1 MDWVSPGVDGYQAL
15 LVGHTVGLLESWFS
29 LLTQLT
35 LLSPQM
41 PLSMLEALFHKDP
54 AGTWL
59 AKHLEQLCVEICN

>member
-15 LVGHTVGLLESWFS
+15 LVGHTVDLLESWFS

-41 PLSMLEALFHKDP
+41 PLP
-54 AGTWL
+54 CWR
-59 AKHLEQLCVEICN
+59 LCSTKILLGLG